1 MTNPPFTSG
10 WNEQTALENTDGCV
24 SYLKEL
30 LEIWLRQTPKL
41 VSEIGEGLAEGNIER
56 MHLAAHTMRGSMQV
70 IGAEL
75 AASLAESLETAG
87 RTGQTSEAS
96 ELLNQLQSELRE
108 LTAKIEAYMDLP

>member
-1 MTNPPFTSG
+1 
-10 WNEQTALENTDGCV
+10 
-24 SYLKEL
+24 
-30 LEIWLRQTPKL
+30 
-41 VSEIGEGLAEGNIER
+41 
-56 MHLAAHTMRGSMQV
+56 MQV